1 MTENVYEQKENFC
14 RHELLQL
21 IQAIEKDV
29 LRLEYIIHESGEETV
44 SIVYLTKTEQYSR
57 TINVT
62 GDSLKALARDVL
74 KYI

>member
-1 MTENVYEQKENFC
+1 MTEKVYEQKENFC

-29 LRLEYIIHESGEETV
+29 LRLEYKIHESGEETV
-44 SIVYLTKTEQYSR
+44 SIVYLTKTELYSR

-62 GDSLKALARDVL
+62 GDSLQALARDVL

>member
-1 MTENVYEQKENFC
+1 MDKVHEQKENFC

-29 LRLEYIIHESGEETV
+29 LRLEYMIHESGVETV
-44 SIVYLTKTEQYSR
+44 SIVYLTKTELYSR

-62 GDSLKALARDVL
+62 GDSLAALARDVL

>member
-44 SIVYLTKTEQYSR
+44 SIVYLTKTEHYSR